1 MHACRDLSSDGIDI
15 LVVGLQEIEM
25 GTASVAVGAVKEA
38 MNKRAAEQG
47 NHNARWWADEMH
59 ACLEHGCPLTG
70 SGTHRQSWERA
81 AMRQMSGLLVC
92 VFVRRA
98 VSANVANPA
107 TSVVACGVGGFGGNK
122 GAVAVGFQ
130 LYRRRVLIMNSHFA
144 AHQVRRRAA
153 CCVLCAVRVGLLHW
167 NAPRSRQTVVVRLVS
182 FGAGS

>member
-1 MHACRDLSSDGIDI
+1 MSVDGIDI

-38 MNKRAAEQG
+38 MGRRVAQQV

-81 AMRQMSGLLVC
+81 GLRQMSGLLLC

-98 VSANVANPA
+98 MNANIANA
-107 TSVVACGVGGFGGNK
+107 STSVVACGVGGFGGNK

-130 LYRRRVLIMNSHFA
+130 LFRRRVLIMNSHFA
-144 AHQVRRRAA
+144 AHQVRRCRSPVQQCVRRIGPVWWPASDPIAA
-153 CCVLCAVRVGLLHW
+153 IIPAE
-167 NAPRSRQTVVVRLVS
+167 RL
-182 FGAGS
+182 GAQAASSD